1 MNPDLKAFILRILKD
16 HRIMS
21 VATLRPDGW
30 PQVTTVGYASVGFY
44 LYFLCGADSQKARNI
59 AFCNKVSLTID
70 HDADDVMSL
79 QGLSIAATAEFVTD
93 EKKFPAIFQSLVSK
107 YPAVKDLPAPDPK
120 TVRYVRLIP
129 KFISVLDYS
138 KGFGHTDLVEI
149 RPDDLKAAA

>member
-1 MNPDLKAFILRILKD
+1 MDPELRALILSILKD

-30 PQVTTVGYASVGFY
+30 PQATTVGYVSAGLV
-44 LYFLCGADSQKARNI
+44 LYFLCGTDSQKARNI
-59 AFCNKVSLTID
+59 GFCNKISLTID
-70 HDADDVMSL
+70 RDADDLMRL

-93 EKKFPAIFQSLVSK
+93 EKKFSAIFQSLVNK
-107 YPAVKDLPAPDPK
+107 YPKAKDLPAPDPK
-120 TVRYVRLIP
+120 TVRYVRVIP